1 MEKKVSIWSVY
12 SNLKTEAFY
21 PDEVKGVGG
30 NGRTRARDIW
40 GNRQLA
46 AIVMRGDRGLGCRSD
61 LGTAQYELTVQAQ
74 VHYTARPGA
83 GELASSH

>member
-21 PDEVKGVGG
+21 PDEVKGVCG

-46 AIVMRGDRGLGCRSD
+46 AIVMRGDRGLGCREMNGSRMCC
-61 LGTAQYELTVQAQ
+61 LEVI
-74 VHYTARPGA
+74 
-83 GELASSH
+83 